1 MKMSVRDINVEFRFF
16 LIKCFV
22 KYDFLEFT
30 KYSTW
35 LTVQI
40 WAAKCE
46 SGRYNKFWML
56 LSPHQKLFF
65 FFVDLKM
72 SEIRILDMK
81 LATCMCHLIVHRFLA
96 RVHSPASTENVCC
109 IK

>member
-1 MKMSVRDINVEFRFF
+1 MSVRDINVEFRFF

-22 KYDFLEFT
+22 KDDFLEFK

-46 SGRYNKFWML
+46 SGRYNKFWIL

-65 FFVDLKM
+65 FCRFEVVGDKN
-72 SEIRILDMK
+72 IRHE
-81 LATCMCHLIVHRFLA
+81 TCCLYVSSYSLPLPCKG
-96 RVHSPASTENVCC
+96 S
-109 IK
+109 